1 MSLNWITSKKAIYLT
16 FCFTN
21 ILLNIDQG
29 VLPAATN
36 EMMIDLDLTE
46 IEFGCL
52 GSLMYI
58 GLIAGST
65 IAGYIYQ
72 KFSCKKVIMA
82 NLLCTGLC
90 LSFFTY
96 SKNIYFLGFSRISTG
111 FFQVFLVIFFP
122 VWVDIF
128 GEKNKTLW
136 LTILQIGVPLG
147 TFLGYILTVMSL
159 AFLDV
164 LSFFLFFSL
173 YFKVEMGVLVANNF
187 NGSFFIVFFFFSW

>member
-1 MSLNWITSKKAIYLT
+1 MSWLRSKKLIYFV
-16 FCFTN
+16 FCCTN
-21 ILLNIDQG
+21 ILINIDQG

-46 IEFGCL
+46 VEFGLL

-72 KFSCKKVIMA
+72 RFSCKRIVIF
-82 NLLCTGLC
+82 NLCCTGIC

-96 SKNIYFLGFSRISTG
+96 TGNIDFLGFSRISTG

-128 GEKNKTLW
+128 GGKSKTLW
-136 LTILQIGVPLG
+136 LTILQIGVPMG
-147 TFLGYILTVMSL
+147 TFFGYVLTVMSL
-159 AFLDV
+159 ALLNVMDRGILPFKFVFL
-164 LSFFLFFSL
+164 
-173 YFKVEMGVLVANNF
+173 VEMGILAANSSD
-187 NGSFFIVFFFFSW
+187 GSLFGAFHFIS

>member
-1 MSLNWITSKKAIYLT
+1 MNWFKSKKSIYFV
-16 FCFTN
+16 FCCTN

-72 KFSCKKVIMA
+72 KFSCRKVVIF
-82 NLLCTGLC
+82 NLFFTGVC

-96 SKNIYFLGFSRISTG
+96 TGNIYFLGFSRISTG

-128 GEKNKTLW
+128 GGENKTLW
-136 LTILQIGVPLG
+136 LTILQIGVPSG
-147 TFLGYILTVMSL
+147 TFLGYILTVMSMAL
-159 AFLDV
+159 LDV
-164 LSFFLFFSL
+164 KL
-173 YFKVEMGVLVANNF
+173 M
-187 NGSFFIVFFFFSW
+187 

>member
-1 MSLNWITSKKAIYLT
+1 MSLNWIKSKKAIYLI

-36 EMMIDLDLTE
+36 EMMIDLELTE
-46 IEFGCL
+46 VEFGCL

-58 GLIAGST
+58 GLIVGST
-65 IAGYIYQ
+65 IAGYAYQ
-72 KFSCKKVIMA
+72 KFSCKKVMIF
-82 NLLCTGLC
+82 NIFFTGVC

-96 SKNIYFLGFSRISTG
+96 TKNIYFLGFSRISTG
-111 FFQVFLVIFFP
+111 FFQVFLIIFFP

-128 GEKNKTLW
+128 GGKNKTLW

-164 LSFFLFFSL
+164 YIVILSFF
-173 YFKVEMGVLVANNF
+173 Y
-187 NGSFFIVFFFFSW
+187 